1 MTSVLQHLNDEIA
14 RVVDSA
20 RCSLVRIGNGRHGAG
35 AGTIWHPGG
44 LVITNAHVV
53 GGGAVHVGLP
63 DGRVLAARLLALD
76 AENDLAALRVE
87 ASGLPTVALGDSRS
101 LRPGQWVLALGH
113 PWGVTGALTTGIV
126 IGVGAAW
133 PEMLPSRHE
142 WVLVNLHLRPG
153 HSGGPL
159 MDADGRLVGINTIMV
174 GPDVGGAVPVHVVKA
189 FLRRALGPAASMSV
203 N

>member
-1 MTSVLQHLNDEIA
+1 MMSVLQQLNDEIA
-14 RVVDSA
+14 RLVDGA
-20 RCSLVRIGNGRHGAG
+20 RHSLVQISNGGHGMG
-35 AGTIWHPGG
+35 AGTIWHPDG
-44 LVITNAHVV
+44 LIITNAHVV
-53 GGGAVHVGLP
+53 AGSGVVRVGLL
-63 DGRVLAARLLALD
+63 DGRVLPARLLALD

-87 ASGLPTVALGDSRS
+87 AKGLSTVALGDSQS

-126 IGVGAAW
+126 IGVGAMW
-133 PEMLPSRHE
+133 PEIPPSRHE

-159 MDADGRLVGINTIMV
+159 VDALGRLVGINTVMV
-174 GPDVGGAVPVHVVKA
+174 GPDIGGVVPVHVVKT
-189 FLRRALGPAASMSV
+189 FLRRALGPATSSV